1 MERSTAINEARKLFG
16 KNFIGKDEL
25 SVISDKVGIQVPVTE
40 PVIPYDIA
48 ELSLKK
54 NEYLLV
60 LGTSQLKTGDA
71 VTLLTLRTNFG
82 TDPDKREP
90 CFYNQDWYM
99 HETFMQTPL
108 ENRWYLIKKNVFENS
123 RGQNA
128 DLLEQTYHFPSA
140 IVCAYV
146 FFVNYF
152 STGEYLWKHDFIWC
166 SDLDH
171 NGDRIYVAKYF
182 DVNGINK
189 NGFSIHRHL
198 RIREHYGAV
207 EII

>member
-1 MERSTAINEARKLFG
+1 MERSTTVKEARELFG
-16 KNFIGKDEL
+16 KNFIGKEEL
-25 SVISDKVGIQVPVTE
+25 SVISDKVGIQIPVTE
-40 PVIPYDIA
+40 PVIPYDIT

-54 NEYLLV
+54 TEYLLV
-60 LGTSQLKTGDA
+60 LGTAQWKTGDT
-71 VTLLTLRTNFG
+71 VTLFTLRSNFG
-82 TDPDKREP
+82 IDPDKKEP

-99 HETFMQTPL
+99 HEAFMHTPL
-108 ENRWYLIKKNVFENS
+108 ENKWYLIKKSVFENS
-123 RGQNA
+123 RAQSA
-128 DLLEQTYHFPSA
+128 DLLAQEYHFPAA
-140 IVCAYV
+140 IVCAYI
-146 FFVNYF
+146 FFINYF

-207 EII
+207 EVI